1 MYQRWRQKLK
11 SSLSAAREIRRHGIL
26 SSINTTRRSPDLC
39 FSSLAILATKTR
51 KRSAR
56 KHFYRWSEIY
66 LPFRVEAHF
75 RPGCCYSRQTRRGI
89 IGKKREPRN
98 EVETRCTF
106 QSMQAEPM
114 TNRRL
119 IRHLEILV
127 RIPCYRLLRPPGSWE
142 KASMALASRAGKSSN
157 CGTSV
162 S

>member
-39 FSSLAILATKTR
+39 FRSLAILDTKTR
-51 KRSAR
+51 KRDDR

-75 RPGCCYSRQTRRGI
+75 RPGCCESRQTRRWI

-98 EVETRCTF
+98 EVETLCTF

-114 TNRRL
+114 TNGRL
-119 IRHLEILV
+119 TRNVKILV
-127 RIPCYRLLRPPGSWE
+127 GILFGRLRSPPGSGG
-142 KASMALASRAGKSSN
+142 KASIGRGSR
-157 CGTSV
+157 
-162 S
+162 